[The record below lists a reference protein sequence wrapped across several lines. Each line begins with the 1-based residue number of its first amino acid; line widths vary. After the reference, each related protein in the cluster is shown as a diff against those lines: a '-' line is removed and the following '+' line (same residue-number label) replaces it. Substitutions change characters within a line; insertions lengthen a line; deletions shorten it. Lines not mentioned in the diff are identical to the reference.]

1 MSQVRVTPWQD
12 GDEAPVELLAE
23 MQGRRPNGELI
34 GIDRLLLR
42 SFPLAKGWNELLGRV
57 RANFRL
63 SLEFRELIMLR
74 VAVLNKADFEWNV
87 HYPAYIQAGG
97 TDEKATALKN
107 VVVSSSFF
115 SEQEQALLELTDQS
129 TTKVTVDSEVI
140 ERLKMLFGETEAVE
154 AIATVAAYNMVSR
167 FLVALDI

>member
-12 GDEAPVELLAE
+12 GDEAPSDLLAE
-23 MQGRRPNGELI
+23 MQGRRPNSELI

-57 RANFRL
+57 RGNFSL
-63 SLEFRELIMLR
+63 SLEYRELIMLR

-107 VVVSSSFF
+107 VVVNADLFN
-115 SEQEQALLELTDQS
+115 EQERTLLELTEQS
-129 TTKVTVDSEVI
+129 TTNVKVDGDVI
-140 ERLKMLFGETEAVE
+140 ERLKALLGETETVE
-154 AIATVAAYNMVSR
+154 AVATVAAYNMVSR